1 MALVEKLRR
10 GKRVLVIDI
19 RYRAPDG
26 APSRYRRDSKAPTK
40 TAARE
45 EEKRILE
52 CIARTGSPY
61 EAPAAF
67 EAAPEAPSAPT
78 FGDVVERYR
87 ATFMLT
93 DLKVTTR
100 RGYDSILDGV
110 LVPRFKSLP
119 ISAVDG
125 EEAGR
130 LDLAL
135 ATEGGER
142 RKKLTRKTRNN
153 VQIVLR
159 SVLRF
164 AKDKNYLNATPEGLP
179 RLKQVEQTILEIP
192 TDEEVQVILRTAT
205 ETQRLGFALIAYG
218 GLRPNEVR
226 ALRRRDV
233 QLRREGGEAVSG
245 FLSVREGRSFG
256 ETDTPKTG
264 RREVPIAPPLAR
276 VLAPG
281 AGEARERYVAV
292 NKDGEP
298 WGQYGLAQAFDR
310 VRDLAG
316 LSGWSLYALRHY
328 AITSWLRRGIPVHV
342 VQRMAG
348 HKHLATTQRYVHH
361 LKSDLEEAAR
371 RLADVRGA

>member
-1 MALVEKLRR
+1 MAVAEKVRR

-26 APSRYRRDSKAPTK
+26 APARYRRDSKAPTK

-61 EAPAAF
+61 EASAAL

-110 LVPRFKSLP
+110 LLPRFKNLP
-119 ISAVDG
+119 VTAVDG

-164 AKDKNYLNATPEGLP
+164 AKDKGYLSATPEGLP

-205 ETQRLGFALIAYG
+205 EAQRLGFALMAYA

-226 ALRRRDV
+226 ALRRRA
-233 QLRREGGEAVSG
+233 RA
-245 FLSVREGRSFG
+245 GRWNAAATSAWSAPAACSAG
-256 ETDTPKTG
+256 IRIG
-264 RREVPIAPPLAR
+264 AIA
-276 VLAPG
+276 
-281 AGEARERYVAV
+281 
-292 NKDGEP
+292 
-298 WGQYGLAQAFDR
+298 
-310 VRDLAG
+310 
-316 LSGWSLYALRHY
+316 WSA
-328 AITSWLRRGIPVHV
+328 
-342 VQRMAG
+342 MN
-348 HKHLATTQRYVHH
+348 
-361 LKSDLEEAAR
+361 
-371 RLADVRGA
+371 